1 MSSGAAAVSRGPPIW
16 GAMAISTPS
25 MSSAVAPAATA
36 LATCHRYDVGGASSA
51 MMAASFTSA

>member
-36 LATCHRYDVGGASSA
+36 LATCHR
-51 MMAASFTSA
+51 